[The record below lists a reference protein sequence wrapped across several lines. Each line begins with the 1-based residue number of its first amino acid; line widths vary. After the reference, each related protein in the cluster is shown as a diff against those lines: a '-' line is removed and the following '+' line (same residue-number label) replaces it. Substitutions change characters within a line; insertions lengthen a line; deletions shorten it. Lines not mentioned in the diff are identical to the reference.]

1 MISLIT
7 LPFRLVFGS
16 VRLGWRTGRLVGPS
30 RALFFGTG
38 FAIGVLAVSPKAR
51 AAAFEGVAK
60 ITGAIADGRRVD
72 APAPEPTPQ
81 VAVVAPVEG
90 PVVTD

>member
-1 MISLIT
+1 VISLIT

-16 VRLGWRTGRLVGPS
+16 MRLGWRTGRLVGPS

-51 AAAFEGVAK
+51 AAAFGGVAK
-60 ITGAIADGRRVD
+60 LTEAIADRRADPPPPD
-72 APAPEPTPQ
+72 AT
-81 VAVVAPVEG
+81 VLAPVDG
-90 PVVTD
+90 PVVSA

>member
-7 LPFRLVFGS
+7 LPFRLAFGS
-16 VRLGWRTGRLVGPS
+16 VRLGWRAGRLVGPS

-51 AAAFEGVAK
+51 AAALAGVTRLTEAV
-60 ITGAIADGRRVD
+60 VD
-72 APAPEPTPQ
+72 ARKVDEPAPD
-81 VAVVAPVEG
+81 VAVVAPVDG
-90 PVVTD
+90 PVIAP